1 MKINNITIGQ
11 PYKYKYLC
19 DLLGVKCETAQ
30 KQKNRIIRRI

>member
-30 KQKNRIIRRI
+30 NKKQNY